1 MTPMDI
7 AKIHFIDEKIEEIRS
22 YTTEYNSRNYDDDL
36 KEYYDEFVEPLAEY
50 YDCSYSSSYEYL
62 KALVH
67 YSLDH
72 SPSHKIAEKF
82 ISILHNTRSLFE
94 DFGIL
99 TIQENQHLMKH
110 LLFTQT
116 EDFNE
121 DTDEWS
127 PNDQRIRFDVRTVV
141 PN

>member
-1 MTPMDI
+1 M
-7 AKIHFIDEKIEEIRS
+7 
-22 YTTEYNSRNYDDDL
+22 
-36 KEYYDEFVEPLAEY
+36 
-50 YDCSYSSSYEYL
+50 
-62 KALVH
+62 VH

-72 SPSHKIAEKF
+72 SPSNKIAEKF
-82 ISILHNTRSLFE
+82 ITILHNTRSLFE

-110 LLFTQT
+110 LLFTKT